1 MPKSKFD
8 GFDKFNKHKKYSL
21 VRGIFDSVYSHYDLM
36 NDLMS
41 LGLHRLWKQRMI
53 SVLNPKKNANII
65 DMAGGTAD
73 IAALLVNS
81 SSSKVTV
88 CDASY
93 SMLSQGR
100 YKLIDRNILDNL
112 NWVCCAAESLP
123 FDDDY
128 FDYYTVSFGLRNFSS
143 PSLALKE
150 AWRVLKP
157 GGKFVCLEFSHISV
171 FKRLYSAYL
180 NNVIP
185 KIGKL
190 VTGNY
195 SAYEYLAES
204 IEQFYTQEELVHLI
218 KKAGFSSVSFSNMAC
233 GIVAF
238 HVAFKDL

>member
-1 MPKSKFD
+1 MQKSKFD
-8 GFDKFNKHKKYSL
+8 GFNKFTKHEKYSL
-21 VRGIFDSVYSHYDLM
+21 VRGIFDSVYSCYDLM

-41 LGLHRLWKQRMI
+41 LGLHRFWKQRMV

-73 IAALLVNS
+73 IAALLTNNGNN
-81 SSSKVTV
+81 KVTV

-93 SMLSQGR
+93 NMLRQGK
-100 YKLIDRNILDNL
+100 YNLDNL

-123 FDDDY
+123 FGDDY
-128 FDYYTVSFGLRNFSS
+128 FDNYTVSFGLRNFSS

-150 AWRVLKP
+150 AQRVLKP
-157 GGKFVCLEFSHISV
+157 GGKFVCLEFSRVGV
-171 FKRLYSAYL
+171 FRRLYSTYL

-185 KIGKL
+185 KLGKL

-195 SAYEYLAES
+195 SAYEYLAKS

-218 KKAGFSSVSFSNMAC
+218 KKAGFSSVSFSNMTC
-233 GIVAF
+233 GVVAL
-238 HVAFKDL
+238 HVAFKDY